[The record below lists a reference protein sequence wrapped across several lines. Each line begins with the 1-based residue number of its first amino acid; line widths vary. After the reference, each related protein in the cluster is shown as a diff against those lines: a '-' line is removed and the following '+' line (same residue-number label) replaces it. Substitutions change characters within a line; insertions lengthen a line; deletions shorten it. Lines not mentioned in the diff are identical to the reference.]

1 MKNLNKEILP
11 DRLTSAIA
19 NINNTNSSVISTKK
33 VYFNTN
39 HSIENHNNNQP
50 TINESNSIEAHKQTF
65 DLNKAKSKAS
75 SIKRSLNLNQE
86 QGIVNSQKAPAK
98 RGRPKKNLDE
108 PNGTSDNIPSKKVKL
123 SSNANNN
130 EQSLNEDAERLSK
143 LKEFFKKK
151 TFLICSKICFNLQRK

>member
-1 MKNLNKEILP
+1 LKNLNKEILP

-19 NINNTNSSVISTKK
+19 NINNTNSSIISTKK
-33 VYFNTN
+33 IYFNTN
-39 HSIENHNNNQP
+39 HSIENHNNQP
-50 TINESNSIEAHKQTF
+50 TINESNSIVAQKQTF
-65 DLNKAKSKAS
+65 DLNKAKIKAS

-123 SSNANNN
+123 TNNAN
-130 EQSLNEDAERLSK
+130 EQSINEDAERLSK
-143 LKEFFKKK
+143 LNEFLKKN
-151 TFLICSKICFNLQRK
+151 FFDLL

>member
-19 NINNTNSSVISTKK
+19 NINNTNRSVSSTKK
-33 VYFNTN
+33 IYFNTN
-39 HSIENHNNNQP
+39 HSIENHNNQP
-50 TINESNSIEAHKQTF
+50 NINESNLIEAHKQAF

-75 SIKRSLNLNQE
+75 SIKRSLNLDQE
-86 QGIVNSQKAPAK
+86 QAIVNTQKAPAK

-108 PNGTSDNIPSKKVKL
+108 PNGTIDNIPSKKVKF

-130 EQSLNEDAERLSK
+130 QQGLNEDAERLSK
-143 LKEFFKKK
+143 LNEFLKKK
-151 TFLICSKICFNLQRK
+151 FI